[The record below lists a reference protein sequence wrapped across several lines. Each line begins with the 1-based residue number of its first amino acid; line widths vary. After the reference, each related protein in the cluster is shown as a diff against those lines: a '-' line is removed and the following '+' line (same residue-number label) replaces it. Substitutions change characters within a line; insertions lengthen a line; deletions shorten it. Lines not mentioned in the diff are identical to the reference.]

1 MKGKSVLIN
10 FGLLLASL
18 TVSLFFAEG
27 VVRLMAPQIVQP
39 RFTINSGFG
48 VRVPAEN
55 KSYRH
60 SVPGEYAV
68 TINTNDFGG
77 RGVRNYAKQRR
88 SGVSR
93 VCLLGDSFAFGYG
106 VNDEEVVSAV
116 LESQLNAMAD
126 KTTVYEVLNFG
137 VSGYGQAEELI
148 LYLNRV
154 QHYDCD
160 DVFVFYYS
168 NDPGNNVVSSLYKL
182 NHEGAIVRDQDEFL
196 PGVAI
201 QEFLYGIPI
210 LGDLI
215 AHSHFWSMIRN
226 RGSAVLHQEMLGEK
240 GLSTY
245 ETNDS
250 EAIDLTVGLIGALK
264 SAVELSGS
272 RFFVFVIPDST
283 LASNYPFERL
293 AYFEQYTI
301 DGRKLLTK
309 TDYYEH
315 DGHWTASGHK
325 KAAAAIKEEYELR
338 WHN

>member
-1 MKGKSVLIN
+1 MKLRSVLIT
-10 FGLLLASL
+10 FGLPLASITISLFVAEGFVRLLA
-18 TVSLFFAEG
+18 
-27 VVRLMAPQIVQP
+27 PQLIQP
-39 RFTINSGFG
+39 RFMINSGFG
-48 VRVPAEN
+48 VRVPAPN

-77 RGVRNYAKQRR
+77 RGARNYAKQKR
-88 SGVSR
+88 SDVSR

-106 VNDEEVVSAV
+106 VTDEEVVSAV
-116 LESQLNAMAD
+116 LESQLNALAH

-137 VSGYGQAEELI
+137 VSGYGQGEELI

-160 DVFVFYYS
+160 DVLVFYYS

-182 NHEGAIVRDQDEFL
+182 SYEGAVMRDQDEFL

-201 QEFLYGIPI
+201 QEFVYGLPI
-210 LGDLI
+210 LGNLM
-215 AHSHFWSMIRN
+215 AHSHLWSIIRN
-226 RGSAVLHQEMLGEK
+226 RGSAMLHQEMLDEK

-250 EAIDLTVGLIGALK
+250 AAIDLTVGLIGALK

-272 RFFVFVIPDST
+272 RFLVFVIPDST

-293 AYFEQYTI
+293 AYLEQYTI

-309 TDYYEH
+309 ADYYKH
-315 DGHWTASGHK
+315 DGHWRASGHK
-325 KAAAAIKEEYELR
+325 KAAAAIKEEYELH